1 MGLDTFIIVIFHIDW
16 GNSVKEFGAFLTE
29 GDRCDNPLAWMPP
42 DSGVSMRG
50 FEDRVKER
58 RTVPSGQAAEF
69 IPRDP
74 RQNTVNA
81 ACKWWS

>member
-16 GNSVKEFGAFLTE
+16 QQREGVSRVSDR

>member
-16 GNSVKEFGAFLTE
+16 QQRE
-29 GDRCDNPLAWMPP
+29 GVWGVSDRGDGCDNPLAWMPP